1 MRLLLWSAALALVL
15 APQANAVSFNF
26 EEFDATR
33 TGTQAASG
41 GYSSLTSE
49 SDGLTMTLRRVRNK
63 TTPGN
68 YNPATD
74 YFNFDLRA
82 FSPAPSGWG
91 SRSLDPTFN
100 LAANPN
106 DDNSWFLATFSQP
119 IGFVSIEMTDFSPYV
134 DTLIVRAFSGIDASG
149 SELGSATAC
158 FGTAA
163 ECPGRPAGSTG
174 DTPDFALVSLA
185 LEEGSFRSILF
196 RASDRLTPNGNL
208 VDNINATP
216 AAIPEPAA
224 FVLTG
229 FSVGAAALS
238 AALRRRS

>member
-1 MRLLLWSAALALVL
+1 MLFWSAALALVL
-15 APQANAVSFNF
+15 APQAKAVSFTF

-33 TGTQAASG
+33 TGTQAAAG

-49 SDGLTMTLRRVRNK
+49 SDGLTMTLRKVQNK

-68 YNPATD
+68 YTAAQI
-74 YFNFDLRA
+74 FNFDVRS
-82 FSPAPSGWG
+82 FTPAPSGWG

-106 DDNSWFLATFSQP
+106 DDDTWWLATFSRP
-119 IGFVSIEMTDFSPYV
+119 IDSISIEMTDFAPYV
-134 DTLIVRAFSGIDASG
+134 DTLAIRAYSGVDASG
-149 SELGSATAC
+149 SLVGSATAC
-158 FGTAA
+158 FGTPT

-174 DTPDFALVSLA
+174 DTPDFAVVSLV
-185 LEEGSFRSILF
+185 LEGAFRSVLF
-196 RASDRLTPNGNL
+196 RASDRLNTNGNL

-216 AAIPEPAA
+216 TGEIPEPAA

-238 AALRRRS
+238 AALRKRS